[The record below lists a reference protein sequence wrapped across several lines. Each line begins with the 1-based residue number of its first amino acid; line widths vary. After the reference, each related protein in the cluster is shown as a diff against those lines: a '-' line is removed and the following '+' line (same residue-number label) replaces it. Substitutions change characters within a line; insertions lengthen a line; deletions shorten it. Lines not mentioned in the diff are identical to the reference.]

1 MAVLES
7 NPTLMEITIT
17 TLAVEAALAISAV
30 TAVGLVALAEVVE
43 ALLLLVQQAR
53 AALVE
58 TLGKA
63 VALHLH
69 QAQITPYLIWV
80 LAG

>member
-17 TLAVEAALAISAV
+17 TLAVEVALAISAV
-30 TAVGLVALAEVVE
+30 TAVVLVALAEVVE
-43 ALLLLVQQAR
+43 ALLLLVQQAQ

-58 TLGKA
+58 TLDKA
-63 VALHLH
+63 VQLR
-69 QAQITPYLIWV
+69 Q
-80 LAG
+80 